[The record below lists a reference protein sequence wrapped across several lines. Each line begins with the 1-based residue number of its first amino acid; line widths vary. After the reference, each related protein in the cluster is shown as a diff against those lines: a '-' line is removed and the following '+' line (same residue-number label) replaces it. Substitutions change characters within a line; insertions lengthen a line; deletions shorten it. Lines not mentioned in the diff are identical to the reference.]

1 MALSVNDNVTYFD
14 NFRDKQNS
22 KRNLKNH
29 RKLKFV
35 AHICKVQA
43 YDSIISIG
51 FIDFRFKGKSLCNY
65 TNLFLQ
71 MIMKKKMTNQN

>member
-29 RKLKFV
+29 RKLK
-35 AHICKVQA
+35 CCST
-43 YDSIISIG
+43 Y
-51 FIDFRFKGKSLCNY
+51 L
-65 TNLFLQ
+65 
-71 MIMKKKMTNQN
+71 